1 MRTITVEKQQYAP
14 ATEVEN
20 VQQGL
25 KMEVTQ
31 GTYLNRAELEAQ
43 PLEWTSKIIG
53 STREL
58 VNVVPSDNYMREN
71 FPQFASVATGYI
83 MIPEDGIYYFG
94 TNFNDLSIDGKLVV
108 NNDGKVKRFSGNGV
122 SVALAKGLHPV
133 TVTFLGHI
141 LGGWPSNWDRGDIMM
156 REKSDEKFYAVTP
169 EMLWY

>member
-1 MRTITVEKQQYAP
+1 
-14 ATEVEN
+14 
-20 VQQGL
+20 
-25 KMEVTQ
+25 
-31 GTYLNRAELEAQ
+31 
-43 PLEWTSKIIG
+43 
-53 STREL
+53 
-58 VNVVPSDNYMREN
+58 
-71 FPQFASVATGYI
+71 

-133 TVTFLGHI
+133 KVTFLGHI